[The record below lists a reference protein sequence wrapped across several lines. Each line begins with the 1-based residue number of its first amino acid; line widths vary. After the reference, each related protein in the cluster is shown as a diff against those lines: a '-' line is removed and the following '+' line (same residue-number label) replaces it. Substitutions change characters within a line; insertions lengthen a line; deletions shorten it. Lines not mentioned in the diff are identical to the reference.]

1 MVGWARREAR
11 RLAGGGVALVA
22 LGIGACA
29 LGWPYVAFA
38 AWVALVADL
47 TALAVG
53 CRAEHTAARDAAVR
67 GLVAALALKDP
78 YTGQHTERVARYSV
92 YIGEALGL
100 SKRRLARLHRAALLH
115 DIGKVAVPVTLL
127 NKPDCLTDD
136 EFSEVQRH
144 AHACDDVLGCVR
156 ALRPLGDAAA
166 GHHRRYDGGGYGS
179 GYSGR
184 GRSHDVAIVAVA
196 DAYDAMTS
204 TRAYRRALS
213 QETAFA
219 EMRSRAGTQFDPGAV
234 EGLIEALERR
244 RERHGLGYEEHTV
257 VFAVEPP
264 SGTTGSAGLG
274 HRAVLTSRRDE
285 ASRP

>member
-1 MVGWARREAR
+1 MVGWARRRAR
-11 RLAGGGVALVA
+11 RLAEGGLALGALGITALGLGRPLVA
-22 LGIGACA
+22 L
-29 LGWPYVAFA
+29 A
-38 AWVALVADL
+38 AWVALVVDL
-47 TALAVG
+47 TVLAAG
-53 CRAEHTAARDAAVR
+53 CRAEHAAARDAAVR

-78 YTGQHTERVARYSV
+78 YTGRHTERVARYSV

-100 SKRRLARLHRAALLH
+100 SKRRLARLRQAALLH

-127 NKPDCLTDD
+127 NKPDRLTDG

-156 ALRPLGDAAA
+156 ALRPLAAA
-166 GHHRRYDGGGYGS
+166 AGGHHRRYDGGGYGS
-179 GYSGR
+179 G

-213 QETAFA
+213 QETALA
-219 EMRSRAGTQFDPGAV
+219 ELRARAGTQFDPGAV
-234 EGLIEALERR
+234 EALIRAVERR
-244 RERHGLGYEEHTV
+244 GERHGLGYEEPTV

-264 SGTTGSAGLG
+264 AGTTGSAGLG
-274 HRAVLTSRRDE
+274 HRVVLSSRRDE